1 MIPNDPYNAFCRHNH
16 VELEGAPDGPLRGL
30 TFAVKDVFDIAGH
43 RTGNGNPVWL
53 ETHPPA
59 TRTASAVERVLAAG
73 ANMVGKTHT
82 DELAYS
88 LNGENVHYGTPIN
101 PRAPDRIP
109 GGSSSGSAVAVAGGL
124 VDFALGSDCG
134 GSVRL
139 PASYCGIYGIRTTH
153 GLVPADGVVDLAKSF
168 DTVGW
173 FAREAAMMLRVGD
186 VLLPSTR
193 GFVPKRLLIAEDAF
207 AFAGAEIAAALATA
221 VAKLKAALPD
231 HRAIHVYAGEPSAW
245 SGIFRIL
252 QGDEICKRH
261 SAWIDAHH
269 PAFGPGIA
277 ERFAWT
283 RTIEP
288 AEVERMRPQ
297 REAVAAHMDA
307 LLGDEAV
314 LCLPTAPGI
323 APKLATPAPDLE
335 VFRTRAFG
343 LLSIAGL
350 ARLPQLSLPLG
361 TLHDCPLGISLIA
374 PRGCDLGLLAFVAKN
389 FVAKNFVAENLA

>member
-1 MIPNDPYNAFCRHNH
+1 M
-16 VELEGAPDGPLRGL
+16 RGL

-73 ANMVGKTHT
+73 ASMVGKTHT

-101 PRAPDRIP
+101 PRSPGRIP
-109 GGSSSGSAVAVAGGL
+109 GGSSSGSAVAVAGSL

-173 FAREAAMMLRVGD
+173 FARDATMMLRVGD
-186 VLLPSTR
+186 VLLPSAR

-231 HRAIHVYAGEPSAW
+231 HRTIHVYAGEPSAW

-269 PAFGPGIA
+269 PAFDPGIA

-307 LLGDEAV
+307 LLGDDAV

-323 APKLATPAPDLE
+323 APKLATPAPELE

-374 PRGCDLGLLAFVAKN
+374 PRGRDLGLLAFVAKHYTC
-389 FVAKNFVAENLA
+389 ASGGRSR